1 MFAPSDGEKLVRITY
16 DAGIGLFL
24 AGGDKGSV
32 FIGFSPD
39 VLAKVWQA
47 PCGANNG
54 PGGFLTAI
62 IPDPSTPAN
71 YFVAC
76 ESSAQ
81 FGFPTGRIFEI
92 HSVGPLQ
99 FGGTE
104 IAASLPP
111 TLVMTL
117 VADPN
122 QSGVLYA
129 GTRGQGIFQGVRDTS
144 GQWSWQAFNNG
155 MPVGAVVTKLRYD
168 SNTGTIY
175 ASTYGRGEFAL
186 TTVFLF

>member
-1 MFAPSDGEKLVRITY
+1 
-16 DAGIGLFL
+16 
-24 AGGDKGSV
+24 
-32 FIGFSPD
+32 
-39 VLAKVWQA
+39 
-47 PCGANNG
+47 
-54 PGGFLTAI
+54 
-62 IPDPSTPAN
+62 
-71 YFVAC
+71 
-76 ESSAQ
+76 
-81 FGFPTGRIFEI
+81 
-92 HSVGPLQ
+92 
-99 FGGTE
+99 
-104 IAASLPP
+104 
-111 TLVMTL
+111 MTL